1 MSSQL
6 IIAIV
11 CMIAALACYT
21 VGVWSEKFAGR
32 LKPWHLAFFWFG
44 LVFDTAGT
52 TTMSALAGGMQLNLH
67 GITGALAILL
77 MLGHAIWATIVLVTK
92 QEKMLAN
99 FHRFSIIVW
108 AIWLVP
114 FVTGM
119 IRAMMR

>member
-11 CMIAALACYT
+11 CMFAALTCYT

-32 LKPWHLAFFWFG
+32 LKPWHLAFFWLG
-44 LVFDTAGT
+44 LVFDTIGT
-52 TTMSALAGGMQLNLH
+52 TTMSAMAGGMQFNLH
-67 GITGALAILL
+67 GITGALAIVL
-77 MLGHAIWATIVLVTK
+77 MFGHAIWATLVLLTK

-114 FVTGM
+114 FITGM
-119 IRAMMR
+119 VRAMMP